1 MYTYLLKLWLPDMRD
16 SCGGWNGRCR
26 QLKALFIHS
35 PSLSTTCLFLRSMLI
50 ESPLHAG
57 LDLGVESKKCQE
69 CLPGSSLS
77 EWWMEGTISWDEKA
91 KKRAW
96 LGEWYQQFSIGDADS
111 ETSSRYPHV
120 AKLAAHWPVGIARRW
135 WGGTVRN
142 GKSSYP
148 GWNIDFISASIQRKV
163 GWLDEGVDERH
174 FAHTDIQE
182 KNISQVQSA
191 RSTRNLTEG
200 VNLRILLFEGLFLDP
215 KWSSNSKPNC
225 KSCKNLRDLIMLLIP
240 LPYFQLNPTPT
251 PQLVFSPEP

>member
-96 LGEWYQQFSIGDADS
+96 LGEWYQQFSTGDADS

-135 WGGTVRN
+135 WGGRWGMGNLHT
-142 GKSSYP
+142 
-148 GWNIDFISASIQRKV
+148 
-163 GWLDEGVDERH
+163 LDETLISSQQAFNVKLVDWMREWMN
-174 FAHTDIQE
+174 DILHILTF
-182 KNISQVQSA
+182 KRKISLRYNQQGA
-191 RSTRNLTEG
+191 RE
-200 VNLRILLFEGLFLDP
+200 ILQRV
-215 KWSSNSKPNC
+215 W
-225 KSCKNLRDLIMLLIP
+225 I
-240 LPYFQLNPTPT
+240 
-251 PQLVFSPEP
+251 